1 MSRKV
6 EGAGKALSGD
16 GNYRGVLLQEIGAL
30 GGEENSPAKA
40 DFFFEVHQAVPDFH
54 FGLSDFAD
62 PVNDLAERFCEPPG
76 VERSARL
83 VEFFNVLRRNDGRG
97 PGARHR

>member
-40 DFFFEVHQAVPDFH
+40 DFFFEVHQAIPDFH
-54 FGLSDFAD
+54 FGLADFSDSIHDF
-62 PVNDLAERFCEPPG
+62 PKWFGELPG
-76 VERSARL
+76 IKWPARL
-83 VEFFNVLRRNDGRG
+83 I
-97 PGARHR
+97 